1 MSFGGAERTPEASQ
15 PPRRDPIGAPG
26 GRRHAAMQQQQPAAG
41 TGGGTGRTAAP
52 ADADSRDRTGSED
65 WLTGVPCEGPTYT
78 HTHALRHEYERVCVY
93 WATST
98 IVEHH
103 VSLDLVELCDGQF
116 YL

>member
-1 MSFGGAERTPEASQ
+1 MPAAS
-15 PPRRDPIGAPG
+15 G
-26 GRRHAAMQQQQPAAG
+26 AG

-103 VSLDLVELCDGQF
+103 VSLDLVELCDGWIVNTLTQS
-116 YL
+116 LSSA